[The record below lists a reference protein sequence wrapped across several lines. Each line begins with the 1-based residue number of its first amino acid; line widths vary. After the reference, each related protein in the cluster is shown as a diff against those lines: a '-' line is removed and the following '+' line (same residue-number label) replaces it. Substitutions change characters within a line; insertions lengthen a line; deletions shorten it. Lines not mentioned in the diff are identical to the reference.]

1 MAGHLGIEADEGY
14 GSGKYPAAGFPDS
27 PARRAGAAHLIHDI
41 SFLDFDRLGPPLCC
55 KRRGVLGGGTV
66 LTYVEVKLTISVP
79 VDAEYSP
86 AEHADDIVKNVRRL
100 FPAADVTVQE
110 VETGQVR
117 KPKRSAFR

>member
-1 MAGHLGIEADEGY
+1 M
-14 GSGKYPAAGFPDS
+14 
-27 PARRAGAAHLIHDI
+27 
-41 SFLDFDRLGPPLCC
+41 
-55 KRRGVLGGGTV
+55 